1 MLASQNSFFC
11 RSIETKYCLPNSRS
25 ISGRKRLAAMPVVL
39 HVIALDV
46 AQMTFV
52 WSGFLRTG
60 RSLRQTYL
68 F

>member
-1 MLASQNSFFC
+1 MRF
-11 RSIETKYCLPNSRS
+11 IEPDDKEYGRIAALKGISR
-25 ISGRKRLAAMPVVL
+25 KWLAAMPVVL

-46 AQMTFV
+46 VQMTFV

-60 RSLRQTYL
+60 RSLCQTYL

>member
-1 MLASQNSFFC
+1 
-11 RSIETKYCLPNSRS
+11 
-25 ISGRKRLAAMPVVL
+25 MPVVL

-46 AQMTFV
+46 AQMSFV
-52 WSGFLRTG
+52 WSGFLKAG